1 MYVVSPVLVTPSP
14 SCLTSDIIQSSAYV
28 GGGTVWSSL
37 KHLCPQ
43 TELATG
49 KVRMASSQGIG
60 YL

>member
-14 SCLTSDIIQSSAYV
+14 SCLTSDIIQSRAYV